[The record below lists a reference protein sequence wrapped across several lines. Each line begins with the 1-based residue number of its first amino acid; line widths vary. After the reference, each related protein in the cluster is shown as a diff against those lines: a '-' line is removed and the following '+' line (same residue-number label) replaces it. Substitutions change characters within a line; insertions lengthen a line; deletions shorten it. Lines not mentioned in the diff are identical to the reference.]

1 VENRSNT
8 ASTVTVEFDLS
19 WSPESGKVKPGTVCN
34 SVHSVN
40 EVRTEGRGMMELE
53 MHGGNVAELVPEVI
67 AEVTD
72 SNEWPERITQGKAK
86 KGKQTSSQARVSQL
100 LDILGEIDAKRVKLD
115 TERDELK
122 KQLASAVANL

>member
-1 VENRSNT
+1 
-8 ASTVTVEFDLS
+8 
-19 WSPESGKVKPGTVCN
+19 
-34 SVHSVN
+34 
-40 EVRTEGRGMMELE
+40 MELE

>member
-1 VENRSNT
+1 
-8 ASTVTVEFDLS
+8 
-19 WSPESGKVKPGTVCN
+19 
-34 SVHSVN
+34 
-40 EVRTEGRGMMELE
+40 MELE
-53 MHGGNVAELVPEVI
+53 MHGGNGAEIVPEVT

-72 SNEWPERITQGKAK
+72 STEWPERATQGKAK
-86 KGKQTSSQARVSQL
+86 KPKLTSSQAKVSQL

>member
-1 VENRSNT
+1 
-8 ASTVTVEFDLS
+8 
-19 WSPESGKVKPGTVCN
+19 
-34 SVHSVN
+34 
-40 EVRTEGRGMMELE
+40 MELE
-53 MHGGNVAELVPEVI
+53 MHGGNVAEIVPEVI

-72 SNEWPERITQGKAK
+72 STEWPERATQGKGK
-86 KGKQTSSQARVSQL
+86 KPKLTSSQAKVSQL

>member
-1 VENRSNT
+1 
-8 ASTVTVEFDLS
+8 
-19 WSPESGKVKPGTVCN
+19 
-34 SVHSVN
+34 
-40 EVRTEGRGMMELE
+40 MMELE
-53 MHGGNVAELVPEVI
+53 MHGGNVAELVPELI

-72 SNEWPERITQGKAK
+72 STEWPERATQGKAK
-86 KGKQTSSQARVSQL
+86 KAKQTSSQAKVSQL